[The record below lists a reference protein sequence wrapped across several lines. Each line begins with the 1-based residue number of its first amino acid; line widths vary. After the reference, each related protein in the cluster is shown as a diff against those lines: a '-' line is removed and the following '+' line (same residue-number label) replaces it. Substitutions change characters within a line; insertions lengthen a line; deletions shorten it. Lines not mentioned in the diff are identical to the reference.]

1 MSALVIDA
9 SVAAAWLF
17 DDEDDRRATAAL
29 ARIETDA
36 ALVPQLWHL
45 EVRSALLAAERR
57 GRIHADEIDD
67 RLRWL
72 RELPVR
78 TDAEPDFADAFAL
91 ARTRRLSFYDALY
104 LELARRRG
112 AALATLDAALARAAD
127 AEGVPSVEPAAV
139 P

>member
-1 MSALVIDA
+1 MSVLVIDA
-9 SVAAAWLF
+9 SIAAAWLF
-17 DDEDDRRATAAL
+17 DDEDDRRAAAAL
-29 ARIETDA
+29 TRIETDA

-57 GRIHADEIDD
+57 GRIRADEIDD
-67 RLRWL
+67 RLRFL
-72 RELPVR
+72 QELPVR
-78 TDAEPDFADAFAL
+78 TDAEPNLGDAFAL

-112 AALATLDAALARAAD
+112 AALATLDAALARAAA
-127 AEGVPSVEPAAV
+127 AEGIPPVEPAEQ